1 MFFLKVK
8 LLSFDLYFIFLI
20 ECFFKIIMSSLSFL
34 KEGVNVSF
42 VLLLLKMKFKEVLK
56 FKVLDDVILELE

>member
-8 LLSFDLYFIFLI
+8 LLSFDVYFIFLI
-20 ECFFKIIMSSLSFL
+20 ECFFKIIMSGLSFL

>member
-20 ECFFKIIMSSLSFL
+20 ERFFKIIMSSLSFL

>member
-8 LLSFDLYFIFLI
+8 LLSFDFYFIFLI
-20 ECFFKIIMSSLSFL
+20 ERFFKIIMSSLSFL